1 MAYDRD
7 MPRLSISLLLA
18 CAAATAMAQQK
29 QPSACDPDNGGLKL
43 PDGFCAKVIADV
55 AAPARHVAVA
65 PNGDIYTVLAVAGG
79 PLAPPPSGPPTPGVV
94 ALRDADRDGKY
105 EQVERF
111 GPGLQ
116 GTGILVHNGY
126 LYVGSDQQVVRF
138 RLDGK
143 SLVPAGQPEVIVD
156 AIPRAN
162 PHSAKSIA
170 IGDNNALYVHVGA
183 PTNACQLPKDRVPG
197 QAGQNPCSQ
206 LELHGGVWRYESNR
220 AGQKHDAA
228 HRFATGIRHTVAM
241 AWNPTARQLYAAQNN
256 RDQLDTLW
264 PKAFTAQ
271 DNAERPAEEL
281 QLLKQGANFGWPYC
295 FFDLQTKKRLLNP
308 EYGGDGKAE
317 GDCAKYDKPIA
328 TFPAHN
334 APVGMAFYTGT
345 QFPAEYRNGAFVTF
359 HGSWNR
365 SPYPMEGFNI
375 RFVPFK
381 GDMPSG
387 DHRVFA
393 SGFAGK
399 DVVKGPNDAVYRPV
413 GIAQAPDGSLVVTDD
428 SKGRIWRISYIG
440 RR

>member
-1 MAYDRD
+1 MIACMRK
-7 MPRLSISLLLA
+7 LVIGLLLS
-18 CAAATAMAQQK
+18 CAAATTQAQQK
-29 QPSACDPDNGGLKL
+29 QPNACDPGNGGLTL
-43 PDGFCAKVIADV
+43 PSGFCATVIADV
-55 AAPARHVAVA
+55 AGPARHVAVA

-116 GTGILVHNGY
+116 GTGILLNNGY
-126 LYVGSDQQVVRF
+126 LYVGSNTQVVRF

-143 SLVPAGQPEVIVD
+143 TLVPAGPAEVIVD
-156 AIPRAN
+156 ALPPAN

-170 IGDNNALYVHVGA
+170 IGDNNALYVHVGG
-183 PTNACQLPKDRVPG
+183 PTNACQAPKDRVPG

-206 LELHGGVWRYESNR
+206 LELHAGVWRYEANR
-220 AGQKHDAA
+220 AGQKHDAS
-228 HRFATGIRHTVAM
+228 HRFVTGLRHTVAM
-241 AWNPTARQLYAAQNN
+241 AWNPAARQIYTAQNN

-308 EYGGDGKAE
+308 EYAGDGKAE
-317 GDCAKYDKPIA
+317 GDCAKYEKPIA

-334 APVGMAFYTGT
+334 APVGMVFYTGT

-365 SPYPMEGFNI
+365 SPFPMEGFNI

-381 GDMPSG
+381 GELPSG
-387 DHRVFA
+387 DSRVFA

-413 GIAQAPDGSLVVTDD
+413 GVAQAPDGSLVVTDD
-428 SKGRIWRISYIG
+428 SKGRIWRISYTG
-440 RR
+440 R

>member
-1 MAYDRD
+1 M
-7 MPRLSISLLLA
+7 SLFLA
-18 CAAATAMAQQK
+18 CAAATVMAQQK
-29 QPSACDPDNGGLKL
+29 QANPCDPDNGGLTL
-43 PDGFCAKVIADV
+43 PAGFCAKVIADV

-65 PNGDIYTVLAVAGG
+65 PNGDIYTVIAVAGG

-94 ALRDADRDGKY
+94 ALRDVDRDGKY

-116 GTGILVHNGY
+116 GTGILLHNGY
-126 LYVGSDQQVVRF
+126 LYVGADQRVVRF
-138 RLDGK
+138 RMDGT

-156 AIPRAN
+156 ALPRAN

-170 IGDNNALYVHVGA
+170 IGDNNTLYVHVGG
-183 PTNACQLPKDRVPG
+183 PTNACQMPKDRVPG

-206 LELHGGVWRYESNR
+206 LELHGGVWRYDANR

-256 RDQLDTLW
+256 RDQIDTLW
-264 PKAFTAQ
+264 PKSFTAK

-281 QLLKQGANFGWPYC
+281 QLVRQGTNFGWPYC

-317 GDCAKYDKPIA
+317 GDCAKYEKPIA

-334 APVGMAFYTGT
+334 APVGMVFYTGT
-345 QFPAEYRNGAFVTF
+345 QFPAEYRNGTFITF

-365 SPYPMEGFNI
+365 SPFPMEGFNI

-381 GDMPSG
+381 GDLPSG
-387 DHRVFA
+387 DSRVFA

-399 DVVKGPNDAVYRPV
+399 EVVKGPNDAVYRPV

-428 SKGRIWRISYIG
+428 SKGRVWRISYTG
-440 RR
+440 RQ

>member
-1 MAYDRD
+1 MIPFMRNLLIA
-7 MPRLSISLLLA
+7 LLISS
-18 CAAATAMAQQK
+18 AAATLMAQQNRTTNT
-29 QPSACDPDNGGLKL
+29 CDVDNGGLTL
-43 PDGFCAKVIADV
+43 PQGFCAKVVADI

-105 EQVERF
+105 EQQQKF

-116 GTGILVHNGY
+116 GTGILISNGY
-126 LYVGSDQQVVRF
+126 LYVGADQQVVRF

-143 SLVPAGQPEVIVD
+143 SLVPTGQAEVIVD
-156 AIPRAN
+156 GLPRAN

-170 IGDNNALYVHVGA
+170 IGDGGALYVHVGA

-206 LELHGGVWRYESNR
+206 LELHGGVWRYDANKP
-220 AGQKHDAA
+220 GQRHEASR
-228 HRFATGIRHTVAM
+228 RFATGIRHTVAM

-264 PKAFTAQ
+264 PKSFTAQ
-271 DNAERPAEEL
+271 DNADRPAEEL
-281 QLLKQGANFGWPYC
+281 QLLKQGSNFGWPYC
-295 FFDLQTKKRLLNP
+295 FHDLQTKKRLLNP

-334 APVGMAFYTGT
+334 APVGMTFYTGT
-345 QFPAEYRNGAFVTF
+345 QFPASYRNGVFVVF

-365 SPYPMEGFNI
+365 MPFPQAGFNI

-381 GDMPSG
+381 GETPSG
-387 DHRVFA
+387 DSQVFA

-399 DVVKGPNDAVYRPV
+399 DVVKAPNDAVYRPV

-428 SKGRIWRISYIG
+428 AKGRVWRISYTG
-440 RR
+440 QR

>member
-1 MAYDRD
+1 MR
-7 MPRLSISLLLA
+7 RLLTALLFSSV
-18 CAAATAMAQQK
+18 AAAVLAQQK
-29 QPSACDPDNGGLKL
+29 PAGNQCDQDNGGLTL
-43 PDGFCAKVIADV
+43 PQGFCAKVIADV
-55 AAPARHVAVA
+55 AGPARHVAVA

-79 PLAPPPSGPPTPGVV
+79 PLAPPPTGPPTPGVV

-105 EQVERF
+105 ETVQRF

-116 GTGILVHNGY
+116 GTGLLWHDGY
-126 LYVGSDQQVVRF
+126 LYIGSNTQVVRF
-138 RLDGK
+138 KMDGK
-143 SLVPAGQPEVIVD
+143 SLVPAAPQEVIVD
-156 AIPRAN
+156 ALPPAN

-170 IGDNNALYVHVGA
+170 IGDNGALYVHVGA

-206 LELHGGVWRYESNR
+206 LELHGGVWKYDAGK

-241 AWNPTARQLYAAQNN
+241 AWNPVARQLYTAQNG

-264 PKAFTAQ
+264 PKSFTAT
-271 DNAERPAEEL
+271 DNAVRPAEEM
-281 QLLKQGANFGWPYC
+281 QLIKQGSNFGWPYC
-295 FFDLQTKKRLLNP
+295 FFDLQTKKRLQNP
-308 EYGGDGKAE
+308 EYGGDGKSE

-334 APVGMAFYTGT
+334 APVGMVFYTGT
-345 QFPAEYRNGAFVTF
+345 RFPTSYRNGAFVVF

-365 SPYPMEGFNI
+365 SPLPMEGFNI

-381 GDMPSG
+381 GEQPSAEG
-387 DHRVFA
+387 QIFA
-393 SGFAGK
+393 MGFAGK
-399 DVVKGPNDAVYRPV
+399 DVVKGPNDALYRPV

-428 SKGRIWRISYIG
+428 SKGRVWRISYVLG
-440 RR
+440 Q

>member
-1 MAYDRD
+1 MILLMRNLSMA
-7 MPRLSISLLLA
+7 LLFA
-18 CAAATAMAQQK
+18 CATATVLAQQAR
-29 QPSACDPDNGGLKL
+29 PSPSPCDPDNGGLTL
-43 PDGFCAKVIADV
+43 PEGFCAKVIAEV

-65 PNGDIYTVLAVAGG
+65 PNGDLYTVLAVAGG

-105 EQVERF
+105 EQQERF

-116 GTGILVHNGY
+116 GTGILWHDGY
-126 LYVGSDQQVVRF
+126 LYVGSDTQVVRF
-138 RLDGK
+138 RMDGK
-143 SLVPAGQPEVIVD
+143 SLVPAGPPEVIVD
-156 AIPRAN
+156 GLPRAN
-162 PHSAKSIA
+162 PHTAKSIA
-170 IGDNNALYVHVGA
+170 IGDNGALFVHVGA
-183 PTNACQLPKDRVPG
+183 PTNACQVKDRQPG
-197 QAGQNPCSQ
+197 LAGENPCSQ
-206 LELHGGVWRYESNR
+206 LELHGGIWKYEAGK

-241 AWNPTARQLYAAQNN
+241 AWNPTARQLYTTQNN
-256 RDQLDTLW
+256 RDQIDTLW
-264 PKAFTAQ
+264 PKSFTAE
-271 DNAERPAEEL
+271 DNANRPAEEM

-295 FFDLQTKKRLLNP
+295 FYDLQTKKRLRNP
-308 EYGGDGKAE
+308 EYGGDGKSE

-345 QFPAEYRNGAFVTF
+345 QFPAEYRNGAFVAF

-365 SPYPMEGFNI
+365 SPFPMDGFNV

-387 DHRVFA
+387 DSRIFA

-399 DVVKGPNDAVYRPV
+399 DVVKGPNDAVHRPV
-413 GIAQAPDGSLVVTDD
+413 GVAQAPDGSLVITDD
-428 SKGRIWRISYIG
+428 SKGTIWRISYTG